1 MSAIQPIVKL
11 QVKLRFH
18 RLNYRMMEILQS
30 SSELE
35 VWKSENVI
43 EKQSCAF
50 LVFEYPVIVKVFVC
64 TSAKKITMADFLNQ
78 IQNSNETFL
87 ET

>member
-1 MSAIQPIVKL
+1 MVKL

-18 RLNYRMMEILQS
+18 RLNYRMIEILQS

-64 TSAKKITMADFLNQ
+64 TSAEKKITMAVFLNQ
-78 IQNSNETFL
+78 IQNSNENFL